1 MLLGAAFGLVF
12 WVLIG
17 KFFNYLSIEIFSGI
31 SLGMVIDS
39 KINRNYLFNKKN
51 KISGNTAEAGPVKLY
66 LKQSNIER
74 IELDII
80 LYKK

>member
-1 MLLGAAFGLVF
+1 MVWFF

-31 SLGMVIDS
+31 SLGMVIDF

-51 KISGNTAEAGPVKLY
+51 QISGNTAEAGQVKLY
-66 LKQSNIER
+66 SKQSNIEK
-74 IELDII
+74 IEFKII

>member
-1 MLLGAAFGLVF
+1 M
-12 WVLIG
+12 G

-51 KISGNTAEAGPVKLY
+51 QISGNTAEVGPVKLY
-66 LKQSNIER
+66 LNQSNIER